1 MLRDVVE
8 RNIKDIIIET
18 YEEEAK
24 FQDEDFD
31 DFYIFVST
39 ITAYGY
45 SKDEI
50 EEFAT
55 KYGIR
60 IIPDD
65 VDPDDE
71 YDTGFGSLEVD
82 KAKIEELKKTIRR

>member
-1 MLRDVVE
+1 MLNTRTE
-8 RNIKDIIIET
+8 RNIKAIIVDI

-45 SKDEI
+45 STDEV

-55 KYGIR
+55 KYGIK
-60 IIPDD
+60 INPDD
-65 VDPDDE
+65 GDPDDK
-71 YDTGFGSLEVD
+71 YDTDGSLEVD
-82 KAKIEELKKTIRR
+82 RVKIDELKKI

>member
-1 MLRDVVE
+1 MLSKIAE
-8 RNIKDIIIET
+8 RNIKCIIINT

-45 SKDEI
+45 SIDEI

-55 KYGIR
+55 KYGID
-60 IIPDD
+60 INPDD
-65 VDPDDE
+65 GVPDDE
-71 YDTGFGSLEVD
+71 YDTDGSLEVNRV
-82 KAKIEELKKTIRR
+82 KIDELKKL

>member
-1 MLRDVVE
+1 MLSKIAE
-8 RNIKDIIIET
+8 RNIKCIIINT

-45 SKDEI
+45 STDEI

-55 KYGIR
+55 KYGID
-60 IIPDD
+60 INPDD
-65 VDPDDE
+65 GDPDDE
-71 YDTGFGSLEVD
+71 YDMDGSLEVNRV
-82 KAKIEELKKTIRR
+82 KIDELKKL

>member
-1 MLRDVVE
+1 MLSKIAE
-8 RNIKDIIIET
+8 RNIKCIIINT

-31 DFYIFVST
+31 NFYIFVST

-45 SKDEI
+45 SRDEI

-55 KYGIR
+55 KYGID
-60 IIPDD
+60 INPDD
-65 VDPDDE
+65 GDPDDE
-71 YDTGFGSLEVD
+71 YDMDGSLEVNRV
-82 KAKIEELKKTIRR
+82 KIDELKKL

>member
-1 MLRDVVE
+1 MLKNITE

-45 SKDEI
+45 SIDEI